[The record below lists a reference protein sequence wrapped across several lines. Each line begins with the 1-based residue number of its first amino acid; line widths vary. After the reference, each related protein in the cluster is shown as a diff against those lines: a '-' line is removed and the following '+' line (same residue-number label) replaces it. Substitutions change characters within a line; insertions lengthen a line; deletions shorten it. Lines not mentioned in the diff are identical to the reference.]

1 MLGLFQHLS
10 KIGATTRRIA
20 IALGARSES
29 RFTRRALVLQ
39 TNKVKSKIV
48 CPSRSLLGAT
58 VNGGAAVIGEVFTA
72 VPIRR

>member
-1 MLGLFQHLS
+1 MPTLGLFQHLS

-39 TNKVKSKIV
+39 TNKVKRKNRLPFALALSCDPV
-48 CPSRSLLGAT
+48 
-58 VNGGAAVIGEVFTA
+58 
-72 VPIRR
+72 

>member
-1 MLGLFQHLS
+1 MPMLGLFRHLS

-29 RFTRRALVLQ
+29 RFTRPALVLQ

-58 VNGGAAVIGEVFTA
+58 VNGGAAVIGEVFIA
-72 VPIRR
+72 VP